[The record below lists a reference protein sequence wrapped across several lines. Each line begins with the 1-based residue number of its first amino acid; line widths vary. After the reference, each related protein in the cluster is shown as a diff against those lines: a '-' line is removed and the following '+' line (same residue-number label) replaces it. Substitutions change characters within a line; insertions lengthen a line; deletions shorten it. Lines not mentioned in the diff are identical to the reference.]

1 MKIEKKI
8 EQIPKTA
15 LDERFR
21 QICTDLIEGANQSVY
36 IIAGEMGS
44 LYFPDMHAAT
54 AKAHGKGAKV
64 LAYATEKT
72 PAHLRNFA
80 LSIGVK
86 LYIGSK
92 PLKQHYLVV
101 DGKHFVKSINK
112 PTDRETIPGER
123 EGEVHYNDPEGAEE
137 IIRIFEE
144 LCSNGK
150 LVTTLDKKAD
160 PLYQFLYGK

>member
-1 MKIEKKI
+1 MKV
-8 EQIPKTA
+8 EQIPRTA
-15 LDERFR
+15 LDEKFR
-21 QICTDLIEGANQSVY
+21 QVCTKLIDGASESVY
-36 IIAGEMGS
+36 VIAGEMGS
-44 LYFPDMHAAT
+44 LYFPDMHTAT
-54 AKAHGKGAKV
+54 AKAHDKGAEV
-64 LAYATEKT
+64 YAYATEKT

-92 PLKQHYLVV
+92 PLKEHYLVI

-112 PTDRETIPGER
+112 PIDRETILGER
-123 EGEVHYNDPEGAEE
+123 EGEVHYDDPEGAKD
-137 IIRIFEE
+137 IIRMFEE

-150 LVTTLDKKAD
+150 LVTSLDKKAD